1 VRKNYRKII
10 WSVGIVE
17 KIILRWRRKGS
28 GLRGFKS
35 EALTEGSSMQ
45 VASPKE
51 DDYDFLKEGRKQKE
65 ERLQKALAR
74 VKSMVQYPEA
84 RDQYRRLLNVVTE
97 IQETKVCKLS
107 LCCTQVHTVYY
118 VIENNEL
125 CFFVEKIFHRI
136 IHL

>member
-1 VRKNYRKII
+1 MRKNYKKIV

-35 EALTEGSSMQ
+35 EALTESSSMQ
-45 VASPKE
+45 VASPKD

-65 ERLQKALAR
+65 ERLQKALNR

-97 IQETKVCKLS
+97 IQETKVSKLLS
-107 LCCTQVHTVYY
+107 HSHKY
-118 VIENNEL
+118 VMLWKIMSSA
-125 CFFVEKIFHRI
+125 CFIEKIES
-136 IHL
+136 